1 MQDSICGREILLEE
15 TVVKSIVN
23 KFGKE
28 FSDAMLKRTKA
39 QNEEDGQNKVCYH
52 FSFLPSENSKSA
64 PAPPSPLQNMWLTIL
79 PSLNLAQLSKTAP
92 VDSIC
97 H

>member
-28 FSDAMLKRTKA
+28 FSDAMLKKTKA
-39 QNEEDGQNKVCYH
+39 QNEENNQNKVCYH
-52 FSFLPSENSKSA
+52 FSFLPSENSTS
-64 PAPPSPLQNMWLTIL
+64 APPSPLQNMWLTIL